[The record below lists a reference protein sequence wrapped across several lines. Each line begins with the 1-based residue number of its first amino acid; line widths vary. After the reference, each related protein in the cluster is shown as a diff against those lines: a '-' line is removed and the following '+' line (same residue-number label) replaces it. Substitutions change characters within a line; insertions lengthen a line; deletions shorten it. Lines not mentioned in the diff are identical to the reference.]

1 MTIKQIY
8 NLAIELGI
16 TADPRGKLGV
26 AKWLDLQKKSYL
38 KLEKEKKELY
48 DKEKLTNPYAD
59 TRFHFGDPD
68 TKVKTILAGIEI
80 EEAEIALA
88 SAMDNSY
95 QLACLK
101 AVISKNTKN
110 PIQITNNHILST
122 KPDLIIT
129 HHPVGKALAALDD
142 VMKMQADMMASY
154 GVPINVAEGVMKE
167 RMQQVSRS
175 IAPINHMRP
184 VDAAKMAN
192 IPYMNIHTPADNL
205 VFQYLQKMM
214 DRKKPETVGE
224 ILEILNN
231 IPEYKEATKNNA
243 GPRIFAGDPG
253 SRCGKIVCFDIT
265 GGTSGAKEIYP
276 ELVRA
281 GVGTVIS
288 MHMKDESRDE
298 AIKNHLNVVIAGH
311 ISSDSIGMN
320 LLLDKLA
327 QKGIKIIPTSGLI
340 RVKRNK

>member
-8 NLAIELGI
+8 NLAIELGMA
-16 TADPRGKLGV
+16 ADPRGKLGV
-26 AKWLDLQKKSYL
+26 SKWLELQKKSYHI
-38 KLEKEKKELY
+38 LEKDRKDLF

-68 TKVKTILAGIEI
+68 TKVKNILAGIEI
-80 EEAEIALA
+80 EEAEIALV
-88 SAMDNSY
+88 
-95 QLACLK
+95 K
-101 AVISKNTKN
+101 AVNCNI
-110 PIQITNNHILST
+110 
-122 KPDLIIT
+122 DLIIT

-142 VMKMQADMMASY
+142 VMKLQADLMASY

-184 VDAAKMAN
+184 VDAARLAN

-205 VFQYLQKMM
+205 VFQFLQKLM
-214 DRKKPETVGE
+214 DRKKPETITE

-231 IPEYKEATKNNA
+231 IPEYNEALKYNA
-243 GPRIFAGDPG
+243 GPRIFAGDAT

-281 GVGTVIS
+281 GVGTVIG

-320 LLLDKLA
+320 LFLDKLA
-327 QKGIKIIPTSGLI
+327 QKNIKIIPTSGLI
-340 RVKRNK
+340 RIKRK